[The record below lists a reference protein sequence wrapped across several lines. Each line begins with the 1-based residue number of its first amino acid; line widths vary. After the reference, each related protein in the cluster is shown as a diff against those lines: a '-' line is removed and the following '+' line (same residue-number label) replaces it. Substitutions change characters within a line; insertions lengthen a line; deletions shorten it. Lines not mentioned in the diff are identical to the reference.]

1 MTGEDQEP
9 NDGGTDESTP
19 PDPGAERGRSGW
31 GENLSERRRREAVA
45 LVESRVHEIEALL
58 SKTIPESG
66 VLTGSA
72 TCAEVRLADT
82 DAAHRYLRVAFMA
95 RRDLIAD
102 VHTALCRA
110 GFEDADPGSDMS
122 IIQIAHANGRRPH
135 YVVCDGSRD
144 RLDGPDAPH
153 PLSPDGRLLRR
164 HRLAAAV
171 QPPVFVVSRIRNTP
185 SDRGLETETLEVQI
199 FDDHDPPEEAGSRTG
214 DGSNEPV
221 PD

>member
-1 MTGEDQEP
+1 MTRCRTRCRGWWPRHLQRRHWSWRPLLQWRCWRWGRLCARIEGVAT
-9 NDGGTDESTP
+9 GGLELRHQV
-19 PDPGAERGRSGW
+19 AE
-31 GENLSERRRREAVA
+31 LLAERRRREAVA

-144 RLDGPDAPH
+144 RLAI
-153 PLSPDGRLLRR
+153 GR
-164 HRLAAAV
+164 AV
-171 QPPVFVVSRIRNTP
+171 
-185 SDRGLETETLEVQI
+185 
-199 FDDHDPPEEAGSRTG
+199 H
-214 DGSNEPV
+214 
-221 PD
+221 